1 MTTNIH
7 SLCKSPTFLVPSTFL
22 GSSSSFPKPH
32 QIKPFVRK
40 SNSYRELLHFGK
52 EKFGGGIVCG
62 ALLPVDPWAPTI
74 DSESIASQLFA
85 LSLFPYIGFLYFI
98 TKSKSAPKLTLF
110 GFYFLLTF
118 VGATR
123 KRSHGEDGFVKDC
136 LSEELKKLI
145 RSVASEYGDVIED
158 MELLGVVRLNGAMTN
173 VVYQISW
180 PTKDGDFQRKALVRL
195 YGKGVGVFFNREDEI
210 RTFEY
215 ISKHG
220 QGPRLLGRLVDG
232 RIEEFIH
239 ARKLSAADLLDPE
252 ISSLIAAKLRVFH
265 YLDMPFPKCVH
276 LWNTMR
282 KWLATVTELCSP
294 KQAEEFSLDTLEGEI
309 YMLEKELSNESQ
321 EIGFC
326 HNDLQYGNIMMD
338 EEARS
343 ITIVDYEYASYN
355 PVAYD
360 IANHLCEMVANYH
373 SETPHVLDYSKYP
386 NLEERRR
393 FVRIYLSSPGS
404 HPSDTQVEKLLNDV
418 EKYTLA
424 SHLFW
429 GLWGIISGYVNKI
442 DFNYMEYARQRFRQY
457 WLRKKELLAASGV
470 SP

>member
-22 GSSSSFPKPH
+22 GLSSSIPKPH
-32 QIKPFVRK
+32 KIKPFVRRTRELE
-40 SNSYRELLHFGK
+40 SYRERTHFGK
-52 EKFGGGIVCG
+52 KIRGGIVCG

-85 LSLFPYIGFLYFI
+85 ASLFPYIGFLYFI

-110 GFYFLLTF
+110 GFYFLLAF

-123 KRSHGEDGFVKDC
+123 KLSCGEAGFAKGC

-158 MELLGVVRLNGAMTN
+158 MELLEVVPLKGAMTN
-173 VVYQISW
+173 EVYQITW
-180 PTKDGDFQRKALVRL
+180 PIEDGDFRRKVLVHV
-195 YGKGVGVFFNREDEI
+195 YGAGVEVFFNREAEI

-215 ISKHG
+215 ISKY
-220 QGPRLLGRLVDG
+220 
-232 RIEEFIH
+232 
-239 ARKLSAADLLDPE
+239 AADLRDPE
-252 ISSLIAAKLRVFH
+252 ISPLIAAKLREFH
-265 YLDMPFPKCVH
+265 NLDMPFPKNGH

-282 KWLATVTELCSP
+282 KWLATATTLCSP
-294 KQAEEFSLDTLEGEI
+294 KDAEEFSLDTLEGENE
-309 YMLEKELSNESQ
+309 MLENELPNESQ
-321 EIGFC
+321 EIEFG
-326 HNDLQYGNIMMD
+326 HNDLQYGNIMIK
-338 EEARS
+338 EETRS
-343 ITIVDYEYASYN
+343 ITIIDYEYASYN

-360 IANHLCEMVANYH
+360 IANHFCEMVANYH

-386 NLEERRR
+386 DLEERRR
-393 FVRIYLSSPGS
+393 FVWIYLSSAGS
-404 HPSDTQVEKLLNDV
+404 HPSDTQVMKLLNDV

-424 SHLFW
+424 NHLFW
-429 GLWGIISGYVNKI
+429 GLWGIILGYVNKI

-457 WLRKKELLAASGV
+457 WLRKQELLASSGV
-470 SP
+470 FP